1 MLIDILIII
10 FNYLNIKL
18 KVMEL
23 FSYSDLLIPGVVAS
37 QFLILIFNS
46 LRSNISSFD
55 GAPLRYSLML

>member
-18 KVMEL
+18 KVMKL

-37 QFLILIFNS
+37 QFLILIFFFQVAS
-46 LRSNISSFD
+46 VKYRL
-55 GAPLRYSLML
+55 L

>member
-23 FSYSDLLIPGVVAS
+23 FSYSDIFPGVVAS
-37 QFLILIFNS
+37 QFLILMIFQVAS
-46 LRSNISSFD
+46 VKYL
-55 GAPLRYSLML
+55 LL

>member
-37 QFLILIFNS
+37 QFLILIFFQVAS
-46 LRSNISSFD
+46 VKYL
-55 GAPLRYSLML
+55 LL